1 VAIAATAALLIDP
14 SMESGVAL
22 LSNARTRAVCVTG
35 MHRGGT
41 SFIAG
46 ALRFLGADLGA
57 PERMLRPGP
66 DNPKGYFEIQ
76 AMTQLDDE
84 LLAHLG
90 GSWDAPP
97 VLDPGWEHDRGLAPF
112 RERAAVTLEASF
124 GAVADWPAVV
134 AWKDPRCA
142 LLLPFW
148 RTVTPVATT
157 IVVVR
162 DPVEVAASLGKRGY
176 PVGASQAASLW
187 LRYLFAA
194 VADDPGHLLVRHNEI
209 FDDLSSTAA
218 RLAAHLG
225 LPAPDAA
232 TEAAIRDHLDRDLRH
247 HDAKDASPELENPLL
262 DLARAVWNGGAVDLE
277 CAPPLVLDLIARGW
291 LRPPID
297 GELLARA
304 RADVVAARETL
315 RKTNGKVARLE
326 RELGELRGD

>member
-1 VAIAATAALLIDP
+1 MASSVMLAND
-14 SMESGVAL
+14 G
-22 LSNARTRAVCVTG
+22 TRAVCVTG
-35 MHRGGT
+35 MHRSGT
-41 SFIAG
+41 SFVAG
-46 ALRFLGADLGA
+46 ALRFLGVSLGA

-76 AMTQLDDE
+76 AVTQLDDE

-90 GSWDAPP
+90 GAWDQPP
-97 VLDPGWEHDRGLAPF
+97 VLDPGWELAPELAPF
-112 RERAAVTLEASF
+112 RERAAAILGDSF
-124 GAVADWPAVV
+124 GPAASWPAHI
-134 AWKDPRCA
+134 AWKDPRCS

-148 RTVTPVATT
+148 RTVTPIATT

-176 PVGASQAASLW
+176 AVGASQAASLW
-187 LRYLFAA
+187 LRYVYAA
-194 VADDPGHLLVRHNEI
+194 TADPGHLLVRHTDL
-209 FDDLSSTAA
+209 FDDLPATAA

-225 LPAPDAA
+225 LPAPDGAV
-232 TEAAIRDHLDRDLRH
+232 EAEIREHLDAGLRH
-247 HDAKDASPELENPLL
+247 HEAGNAPAGLANPLL
-262 DLARAVWNGGAVDLE
+262 DLALAVWNGGAVDLAF
-277 CAPPLVLDLIARGW
+277 APPLVGDLIGRGW

-326 RELGELRGD
+326 RELAERAERG